1 MARSSDRS
9 CFRARRSFQAI
20 FQGEKTPMSSTPSS
34 PQTPGGPPPSPQS
47 SGAKILLWIVGIVVG
62 VILIS
67 LGSCLVIGFYAV
79 HKVKQA
85 GFDSDLMK
93 KNPGLATAKMGVTM
107 NPDTEIVSSDDN
119 AGTIVVRDKKTGK
132 VVTMKF
138 DPQKKVMVIT
148 DENGKTTSLTTT
160 GEGANASMEMKSS
173 EGTMKIGNGADK
185 APDWVPV
192 YPGSSPQS
200 TFSASS
206 GTEQTGSSTFVTKDP
221 VDKVIS
227 FYGDSLKS
235 EGFAVSNMTTNSDGK
250 VGGMV
255 SGEDKA
261 NKRTVVVSLGT
272 ENDGTH
278 VNVTFSVKQKFGD

>member
-1 MARSSDRS
+1 
-9 CFRARRSFQAI
+9 
-20 FQGEKTPMSSTPSS
+20 MSSTPSS
-34 PQTPGGPPPSPQS
+34 PQTPGGTPPAPQTS
-47 SGAKILLWIVGIVVG
+47 SGVKILLWVVGIVVG
-62 VILIS
+62 LILIS
-67 LGSCLVIGFYAV
+67 FGSCAVIGFYAM

-93 KNPGLATAKMGVTM
+93 KNPGLATAKMAVM
-107 NPDTEIVSSDDN
+107 LNPDAEIVSSDDN

-132 VVTMKF
+132 IVIMKF

-148 DENGKTTSLTTT
+148 DENGKTTSLITS
-160 GEGANASMEMKSS
+160 GEGANTSMEMKSS
-173 EGTMKIGNGADK
+173 EGTMKIGTGADK

-206 GTEQTGSSTFVTKDP
+206 GAEQSGSYTFVTKDAA
-221 VDKVIS
+221 DKVIS

-235 EGFAVSNMTTNSDGK
+235 AGFAVSNMTSNSDGK

-255 SGEDKA
+255 SGEDKV
-261 NKRTVVVSLGT
+261 NKRAVLVSLGT

-278 VNVTFSVKQKFGD
+278 VNVTFSIKQ

>member
-1 MARSSDRS
+1 
-9 CFRARRSFQAI
+9 
-20 FQGEKTPMSSTPSS
+20 MSSIPSS
-34 PQTPGGPPPSPQS
+34 PQTPGGAPPAPQKS

-62 VILIS
+62 LILIS
-67 LGSCLVIGFYAV
+67 FASCAVLGFYAM

-93 KNPGLATAKMGVTM
+93 KNLGLATAKMAVTM
-107 NPDTEIVSSDDN
+107 SPDTEIVSSDDN

-138 DPQKKVMVIT
+138 DPQKKAMVIT
-148 DENGKTTSLTTT
+148 DENGKKTSLTTT
-160 GEGANASMEMKSS
+160 GEGVNASMEVKDS
-173 EGTMKIGNGADK
+173 EGTMKIGNGSDK

-206 GTEQTGSSTFVTKDP
+206 GAEQTGAYTFVTKDP
-221 VDKVIS
+221 ADKVIS

-235 EGFAVSNMTTNSDGK
+235 AGFAVSNMTSNSDGK

-261 NKRTVVVSLGT
+261 NKRAVVVSLGT
-272 ENDGTH
+272 ENDGTY
-278 VNVTFSVKQKFGD
+278 VNVTFTIKQGTGER

>member
-1 MARSSDRS
+1 
-9 CFRARRSFQAI
+9 
-20 FQGEKTPMSSTPSS
+20 MSSTPSS
-34 PQTPGGPPPSPQS
+34 PQTPGGAPPAPQKS

-62 VILIS
+62 LILIS
-67 LGSCLVIGFYAV
+67 FGSCAVIGFYAM

-93 KNPGLATAKMGVTM
+93 KNPGLATAKMAVTL
-107 NPDTEIVSSDDN
+107 NPDTEIISSDDN

-138 DPQKKVMVIT
+138 DTQKKAMVIT
-148 DENGKTTSLTTT
+148 DENGKTTSVTTT
-160 GEGANASMEMKSS
+160 GEGANASMEMKGP
-173 EGTMKIGNGADK
+173 EGTMKIGNGSDK

-192 YPGSSPQS
+192 YPGSSPQN

-206 GTEQTGSSTFVTKDP
+206 GAEQTGSYTFVTKDP

-235 EGFAVSNMTTNSDGK
+235 AGFAVSNMTSNSDGK

-261 NKRTVVVSLGT
+261 NKRGVVVSLGT

-278 VNVTFSVKQKFGD
+278 VNVTFSIKQ